1 MICDLTARYIFLTF
15 HDKDGCSLHTRF
27 RQRIAMSPLPAFS
40 ASGVMAAA
48 ASGAEGFITSHGGDI
63 DRISGRAGLAPGK
76 LALPTDMLNL
86 NAYCRLFTEAAK
98 ETQHGNLG
106 LWFGQQFQPQTL
118 GLIGFVALLS
128 PTVKDAIHNLA
139 THFIYHQSCT
149 HTRLVQQG
157 NLLRLEYA
165 ITDPTI
171 TERRQD
177 AELTLGMFCNVLRYA
192 LGPAW
197 QPEEVHF
204 AHAQP
209 EQAQEHREAF
219 QADVRFG
226 RPTNALI
233 FRDIGLERAMPDA
246 QPHTLEIV
254 KASLISLAR
263 NGHSAPHPH
272 VSFKEQVLL
281 ALKEILPEGGH
292 LTLLAARMNMPV
304 WTLQRRLADLGISYS
319 DLVETTRYKQAC
331 VFLQQ
336 PEHDISQIARLLGY
350 SETSAFSR
358 AFRKWS
364 GVSPRTWR
372 QQYMPAPPFI

>member
-1 MICDLTARYIFLTF
+1 
-15 HDKDGCSLHTRF
+15 
-27 RQRIAMSPLPAFS
+27 MSPLPAFS

-63 DRISGRAGLAPGK
+63 DRIAGRAGLAPAK
-76 LALPTDMLNL
+76 LALPTDMLSL

-139 THFIYHQSCT
+139 THFMYHQSCT
-149 HTRLVQQG
+149 HTRLVRQG

-197 QPEEVHF
+197 HPEEVHF
-204 AHAQP
+204 AHMQP
-209 EQAQEHREAF
+209 EQAHEHRSAF
-219 QADVRFG
+219 QANVHFG

-263 NGHSAPHPH
+263 NGHSTPHPY

-281 ALKEILPEGGH
+281 ALEEILPEGGH
-292 LTLLAARMNMPV
+292 LTLLAARMNMPA
-304 WTLQRRLADLGISYS
+304 WTLQRRLADHGISYS

-331 VFLQQ
+331 SLLEK
-336 PEHDISQIARLLGY
+336 PEYDISQISRLLGY

-372 QQYMPAPPFI
+372 QQYMPAPSSI

>member
-1 MICDLTARYIFLTF
+1 
-15 HDKDGCSLHTRF
+15 
-27 RQRIAMSPLPAFS
+27 MSPLPAFS

-48 ASGAEGFITSHGGDI
+48 ASGAESFITSHGGDI
-63 DRISGRAGLAPGK
+63 DRIAGRAGLAPGK
-76 LALPTDMLNL
+76 LALPTDMLIL

-98 ETQHGNLG
+98 ETQHSNLG

-139 THFIYHQSCT
+139 THFMYHQSCT
-149 HTRLVQQG
+149 HTRLVRQG

-197 QPEEVHF
+197 HPEEVHF
-204 AHAQP
+204 AHTQP
-209 EQAQEHREAF
+209 EQAHEHRNAF
-219 QADVRFG
+219 QANVHFG
-226 RPTNALI
+226 RPTNALV

-263 NGHSAPHPH
+263 NGHSTPHPYI
-272 VSFKEQVLL
+272 SFKEQVML
-281 ALKEILPEGGH
+281 ALEEILPEGGH
-292 LTLLAARMNMPV
+292 LTLLAARMNMPA
-304 WTLQRRLADLGISYS
+304 WTLQRRLAEHGISYS
-319 DLVETTRYKQAC
+319 DLVETTRYNQAC
-331 VFLQQ
+331 SLLEK
-336 PEHDISQIARLLGY
+336 PEYDISHISRLLGY

-372 QQYMPAPPFI
+372 QQYMPAPPSI